1 MIAIFIERELVYC
14 TDSGTRA
21 KEPNEVEEPL
31 NSGIRIEKT
40 RILLIEDDPV
50 AVEMTRAFLG
60 NEGDRFQLEW
70 RNRLQDGLVRR
81 SQGGIDLILL
91 DFSLPDSEGIETF
104 EIVYQQAPDV
114 AIIPLTAVRDEEL
127 AVRAIQMGAQ
137 DYIFKGSIDQQVLL
151 RSIRYAIERKRTEEE
166 LRRAHDELERR
177 VLERTKEL
185 SAANERLREQ
195 ISERQRAE
203 DELRRL
209 SNRLVDVQERE
220 RRSIARE
227 LHDEIGQLLTGLKLA
242 LETAA
247 LLPADAAKARIDQ
260 TLYLVNELMGR
271 IRELSLDLRPAMLDD
286 LGLLPALLWH
296 FERYSSQT
304 GVRVTFKHSGIDDGR
319 LNPGVETATYRIVQE
334 ALTNVARYARV
345 DAAKV
350 TIFADAENLTAQIED
365 HGLGFDPSATLAA
378 AHSSGLTGMRE
389 RAQLVGGKL
398 AIDSA
403 PGMGTKIYAVL
414 PLNENEGTS
423 ND

>member
-1 MIAIFIERELVYC
+1 MEIAYKVEARLNGE
-14 TDSGTRA
+14 TRT
-21 KEPNEVEEPL
+21 
-31 NSGIRIEKT
+31 EKT

-60 NEGDRFQLEW
+60 NEGERFHLEW
-70 RNRLQDGLVRR
+70 RNRLQDGLVRL
-81 SQGGIDLILL
+81 SQGGIDLVLL
-91 DFSLPDSEGIETF
+91 DFSLPDSDGIETF
-104 EIVYQQAPDV
+104 EMVYQRAPEV

-127 AVRAIQMGAQ
+127 AVKAIQMGAQ

-260 TLYLVNELMGR
+260 TLSLVNELMGR

-296 FERYSSQT
+296 FERYSTQT
-304 GVRVTFKHSGIDDGR
+304 GVRVIFKHSGIDDGR

-345 DAAKV
+345 NDATV

-365 HGLGFDPSATLAA
+365 QGMGFDPSATLAA
-378 AHSSGLTGMRE
+378 THSSGLTGMRE
-389 RAQLVGGKL
+389 RAQLVGGTL
-398 AIDSA
+398 SIESA
-403 PGMGTKIYAVL
+403 PSRGTQIYALL

-423 ND
+423 NDRHTLGG